1 MIPFLIAG
9 LIGVVGT
16 VAALANWDKFT
27 SWLKD
32 DFIPKIKKFW
42 AEARKNI
49 AHAGAMF
56 AELVNEGGKWV
67 TKYRH
72 KMYWKEDNHWMEET
86 TTRTVEDADSIPDY
100 IKAKVNVRQKEI
112 DVTREMEENEG
123 LELDI

>member
-16 VAALANWDKFT
+16 VAVLANWDKLT
-27 SWLKD
+27 SWLRD
-32 DFIPKIKKFW
+32 DFIPKIKEFW
-42 AEARKNI
+42 AAARKNI

-56 AELVNEGGKWV
+56 AELVNEAGKWV

-72 KMYWKEDNHWMEET
+72 KMYWKEDNHWIEQT
-86 TTRTVEDADSIPDY
+86 TTRTVEDEDSIPDY